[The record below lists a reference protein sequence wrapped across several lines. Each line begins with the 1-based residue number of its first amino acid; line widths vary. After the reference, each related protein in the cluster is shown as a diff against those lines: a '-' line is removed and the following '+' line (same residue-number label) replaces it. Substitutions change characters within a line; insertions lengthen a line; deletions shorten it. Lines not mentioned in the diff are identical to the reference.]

1 VNKETKKKLAIF
13 GIGAGISLFFM
24 LFYITGVL
32 DEYEYKTLDLRFKI
46 RGPRQ
51 APKNLHIIA
60 MGDESV
66 NDRAFGRWPWNR
78 KIHAIFLNI
87 LSKYSPKSVMYDVLF
102 TENSDPIE
110 DNALA
115 SQIGKLNVY
124 FPFFCII
131 DKGKPKDITN
141 PFQKLLLKRVKLPS
155 VKGPVLNAIE
165 IVPPIA
171 KFAVQVK
178 GSGYA
183 NAIPDS
189 DGKTRRVPLLIK
201 YKEGFYPH
209 IALKIALDWLGAS
222 KDDIKIKAGKYL
234 KIKTKDRVIKIPLDK
249 NNQMLLNFCGP
260 LDMYNP
266 MSFLGVV
273 NLYSDNP
280 DDKRLRALKD
290 SAVFIGLTATG
301 TVDLRPTPFSSLF
314 PLVGVVA
321 TTFENIVNENFLIP
335 SSCFFD
341 IFMILII
348 GILIT
353 YLSSITG
360 PQKGAI
366 YTFLIFIFWCVISY
380 FLFLKARFVVPVF
393 YPTTCG
399 VFTFLGITIY
409 RFATEEK
416 EKKFIKN
423 MFQRYVSSQVVD
435 ELIKNPDMLKLG
447 GQRKYLSVFFSDIRG
462 FTSMSEKMEPEEVV
476 QLLNEYLTE
485 MTKIIFQFQG
495 TLDKFIGDA
504 VMAFWGA
511 PKYFPNHAELAV
523 RAAVEMQKKVTE
535 LCEKWAI
542 EGRKKIGIGMGVN
555 TGDVVIGNMGSQ
567 NFADYTVIGDNVNLA
582 ARLEENAKAGQIL
595 ISQSTYDE
603 IKDIVKVTKLE
614 PLRVKGKEK
623 AVQVYEVLEIL

>member
-1 VNKETKKKLAIF
+1 VNKDKKKKLMIL
-13 GIGAGISLFFM
+13 GIGAGISLLFM
-24 LFYITGVL
+24 IFYFAGFL

-66 NDRAFGRWPWNR
+66 NDRAFGRWPWSR
-78 KIHAIFLNI
+78 RIHAIFLNI
-87 LSKYSPKSVMYDVLF
+87 LSRYSPKSVMYDVLF
-102 TENSDPIE
+102 TEKSNPAE

-115 SQIGKLNVY
+115 SQLGKLNVY

-131 DKGKPKDITN
+131 DEGKPKDITN
-141 PFQKLLLKRVKLPS
+141 PFQKLLLKRVSLPPAP
-155 VKGPVLNAIE
+155 GPVLNAVE
-165 IVPPIA
+165 IVHPIPI
-171 KFAVQVK
+171 FTTGLK

-189 DGKTRRVPLLIK
+189 DGKTRRVPLLVK
-201 YKEGFYPH
+201 YKKDFYPH
-209 IALKIALDWLGAS
+209 IALRIALDWFGVS
-222 KDDIKIKAGKYL
+222 DENIEIKAGKYF
-234 KIKTKDRVIKIPLDK
+234 KIKTKDKVIKIPLDK
-249 NNQMLLNFCGP
+249 NNQMLLNYYGP
-260 LDMYNP
+260 LDVYNP

-273 NLYSDNP
+273 NLYSNNP
-280 DDKRLRALKD
+280 QDEHLLALKD
-290 SAVFIGLTATG
+290 SAIFIGLTATG

-321 TTFENIVNENFLIP
+321 TTFENIVSENFLIP
-335 SSCFFD
+335 SSRVFD
-341 IFMILII
+341 VFLTLII
-348 GILIT
+348 GMLIT
-353 YLSSITG
+353 YLSSITR
-360 PQKGAI
+360 PVKGAI

-399 VFTFLGITIY
+399 IFAFLGVTIY

-447 GQRKYLSVFFSDIRG
+447 GRRGYLSVFFSDIRG

-485 MTKIIFQFQG
+485 MTKIIFQFHG

-511 PKYFPNHAELAV
+511 PKYVSNHAELAV
-523 RAAVEMQKKVTE
+523 RAAVAMQRKVGE
-535 LCEKWAI
+535 LCQKWEK
-542 EGRKKIGIGMGVN
+542 EGMKKIGIGMGVN

-567 NFADYTVIGDNVNLA
+567 NFSDYTVIGDNVNLA

-603 IKDIVKVTKLE
+603 IKDIVKVRKME
-614 PLRVKGKEK
+614 PLHVKGKEK
-623 AVQVYEVLEIL
+623 AIQVYEVLEIL